1 MPVGYGCEVATPS
14 SEARGEESHWIVVDG
29 RRWRATDPSIP
40 ESFRRELV
48 DELMA
53 ARREVAR
60 ARKAADPEAERIA
73 RRRVRHAKLALGER
87 GEPWWDEPTPKGRS
101 ARLRAVVLALAGHR
115 RAADNLPVGRGS
127 CRRRHRVA
135 RLLGARPDEVRA
147 LGRDGE
153 VEVTQRGEILDPN
166 GPWRGPVRIR
176 AR

>member
-1 MPVGYGCEVATPS
+1 MATPS
-14 SEARGEESHWIVVDG
+14 TAAQGEESHWIVVDG

-40 ESFRRELV
+40 EPFRRELV
-48 DELMA
+48 EELME

-73 RRRVRHAKLALGER
+73 RRRVRHAKVALGER

-101 ARLRAVVLALAGHR
+101 ARLRAVVLALVGHR
-115 RAADNLPVGRGS
+115 APRTICPSD
-127 CRRRHRVA
+127 VA
-135 RLLGARPDEVRA
+135 RAVGGAQWRALLEPVRDEVRA

-153 VEVTQRGEILDPN
+153 VDVTQRGEILDPN

-176 AR
+176 ARRRSCW